1 MEQGTGLRDHADDMC
16 LAGAALTFLLYHDA
30 IATFEKANDI
40 VRGALG
46 GPGDSTATYSIFATF
61 PAPYFTGNLG
71 PLIRRTWP
79 RWSWG
84 S

>member
-1 MEQGTGLRDHADDMC
+1 MC